1 MGLVRLPP
9 IQGFLVLAPALNQ
22 VAFPQSDALFD
33 YMPKSVFGLSHYAGV
48 LKMNA
53 NRQQGFTLIELMIVI
68 AIIGILAAVAI
79 PAYQDY
85 TARAQ
90 VSEGMSLSDGAKANV
105 ADIWTNTG
113 AFPTSNAA
121 ANLPTAGSI
130 SGKYVAS
137 VTITSTGRI
146 QVTMQSTGIAT
157 PIQSKTF
164 QLSPFSTSG
173 ALNWTCKVGS
183 GTPAIPV
190 KYLPKACTSS
200 TS

>member
-1 MGLVRLPP
+1 MGLVRLSP

-90 VSEGMSLSDGAKANV
+90 ASEGLSLGGGAQANV
-105 ADIWTNTG
+105 ANYWTTNGTFPSSNLIAQLSTVTG
-113 AFPTSNAA
+113 KYVSGIAVGTGGVITITMKSTSVAVPIKGTTFTLTPTNAGGSLQWKCA
-121 ANLPTAGSI
+121 SAGATPIPAKFLPTAC
-130 SGKYVAS
+130 
-137 VTITSTGRI
+137 
-146 QVTMQSTGIAT
+146 
-157 PIQSKTF
+157 
-164 QLSPFSTSG
+164 
-173 ALNWTCKVGS
+173 N
-183 GTPAIPV
+183 
-190 KYLPKACTSS
+190 
-200 TS
+200 